1 MKYRKIT
8 NQKSTVVH
16 NNGQHRFMP
25 TLKKKGK
32 KTPKNKRTNKTPKTW
47 LKCVNIYHGQ
57 TFQSNDFLKSHRHRN
72 NHVPLSEIDTYMF
85 HSFASKKMFHDD
97 KDINN
102 DKEI

>member
-25 TLKKKGK
+25 TLKKK
-32 KTPKNKRTNKTPKTW
+32 KNKRTNKTPKTW
-47 LKCVNIYHGQ
+47 LKCVNIYHGR

-102 DKEI
+102 YKEI